1 MASFIYQDDQMN
13 ELLMELVSS
22 YVEMNIPVID
32 EDNRMELAM
41 MLMETIRISARQG
54 SNRQSGTEPLDF
66 LLQPCYSTFVLKQF
80 TP

>member
-41 MLMETIRISARQG
+41 MLMETIRITAR
-54 SNRQSGTEPLDF
+54 
-66 LLQPCYSTFVLKQF
+66 
-80 TP
+80 

>member
-54 SNRQSGTEPLDF
+54 SGCRSGTTPLDF

>member
-1 MASFIYQDDQMN
+1 MTENIKEQSITKSLKLLCDGFKDDMASFIYQDDQMN

-41 MLMETIRISARQG
+41 MLMETIRISAR
-54 SNRQSGTEPLDF
+54 
-66 LLQPCYSTFVLKQF
+66 
-80 TP
+80 